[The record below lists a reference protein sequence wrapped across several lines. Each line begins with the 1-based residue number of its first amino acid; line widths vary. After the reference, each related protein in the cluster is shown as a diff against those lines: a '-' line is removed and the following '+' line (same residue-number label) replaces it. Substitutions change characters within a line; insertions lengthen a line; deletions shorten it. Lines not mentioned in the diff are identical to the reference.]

1 MLAIAASTN
10 LYAQSSREILIV
22 GNELTKCAP
31 VTEMGWSGNWGMAAS
46 SETNDFALRL
56 IALIRN
62 KMPQA
67 VLRLDNIMYEDTMTG
82 WDHLIPNKAA
92 VIIIQIGDNWR
103 GGVPAAEYGEAY
115 RQMLEELRDGDKT
128 KLLICLGPWHNK
140 AIEPVIAAA
149 AKAAGACY
157 ISLAPIAKISAN
169 RADAGGAKLNPETAL
184 YPGDTGMR
192 AIAETIW
199 LRIGPKIDKMAIDGQ
214 SK

>member
-1 MLAIAASTN
+1 MLAIAVSASS
-10 LYAQSSREILIV
+10 YASSREILIV

-31 VTEMGWSGNWGMAAS
+31 VTEMGWSGNWGLAAS
-46 SETNDFALRL
+46 SEGNDYAHRL
-56 IALIRN
+56 ITLIR
-62 KMPQA
+62 KKLPRA

-82 WDHLIPNKAA
+82 WDHLIPNNAA

-103 GGVPAAEYGEAY
+103 GGVSAEEYGNAY
-115 RQMLEELRDGDKT
+115 KQMLEELRDGDKT

-140 AIEPVIAAA
+140 EIEPVIAAA

-157 ISLAPIAKISAN
+157 ISLAPIAKVPAN
-169 RADAGGAKLNPETAL
+169 RVDSGGAKLNPETAL

-192 AIAETIW
+192 AIAEAIW
-199 LRIGPKIDKMAIDGQ
+199 SRLEPEIDKMTLDSQ